1 VLEYMCVYLV
11 WFVGLVGLLVCLFVC
26 LVVWLFVWLI
36 DRIIINYDRQRVSGS
51 LREPVIY

>member
-1 VLEYMCVYLV
+1 VYIWFGLLV
-11 WFVGLVGLLVCLFVC
+11 WLVCWFVCLFVC
-26 LVVWLFVWLI
+26 LFGCLVVWLI